1 MIVEMSKP
9 PKAFG
14 IYPGGQSG
22 NPGVNTTIILL
33 MIGQRVNIINL
44 NFYNQSMKQK
54 ILLGL

>member
-22 NPGVNTTIILL
+22 NPGSKHYD
-33 MIGQRVNIINL
+33 
-44 NFYNQSMKQK
+44 NFIDDWAKGEYYQLEFLQSIKKQK
-54 ILLGL
+54 I